1 MILICVNELSG
12 PTGYH
17 KSVVET
23 ANALHRGGYPLAV
36 LSFLGAGD
44 GAELA
49 MPRWPL
55 DPEIPAYVLQ
65 TLPAEGGRLLAENV
79 HPVLTGRVYAT
90 RYAFTAAGHQ
100 VIGVSPDPVDLH
112 RRSARGPAPAQLF

>member
-23 ANALHRGGYPLAV
+23 ANALHHGGYPLAV
-36 LSFLGAGD
+36 LSFLGTGD

-65 TLPAEGGRLLAENV
+65 TRLPRAAACSPR
-79 HPVLTGRVYAT
+79 TST
-90 RYAFTAAGHQ
+90 RS
-100 VIGVSPDPVDLH
+100 SPGAST
-112 RRSARGPAPAQLF
+112 RRPTPTPPTSSPPCASSTRSSRPRTP